1 MKSNYLN
8 KSGAVVGIQGSS
20 LSKSAFALL
29 NNEAGTHVPTKTET
43 KRSKDTRIREYIKKL
58 LISNSIPIFQT
69 HKTTQKK
76 EKVAEEMLSKEAIL
90 TRLFSLKN
98 NNKFES

>member
-29 NNEAGTHVPTKTET
+29 NNEAGTHVPTISET
-43 KRSKDTRIREYIKKL
+43 KRSKDTRIREYIKKIANFQL
-58 LISNSIPIFQT
+58 NSYISDAQNHT
-69 HKTTQKK
+69 
-76 EKVAEEMLSKEAIL
+76 EKGKSC
-90 TRLFSLKN
+90 
-98 NNKFES
+98 

>member
-29 NNEAGTHVPTKTET
+29 NNEAGTHVPTISET
-43 KRSKDTRIREYIKKL
+43 KRSKDTRTGEYMKIVVANFQL
-58 LISNSIPIFQT
+58 NSYISDAQNHT
-69 HKTTQKK
+69 
-76 EKVAEEMLSKEAIL
+76 EKGKSC
-90 TRLFSLKN
+90 
-98 NNKFES
+98 

>member
-29 NNEAGTHVPTKTET
+29 NNKAGTHVPTKTET
-43 KRSKDTRIREYIKKL
+43 KRSKDTRIREYIKKIANFQLNSYISDAQNHTEKGKKL
-58 LISNSIPIFQT
+58 L
-69 HKTTQKK
+69 KK
-76 EKVAEEMLSKEAIL
+76 WP
-90 TRLFSLKN
+90 F
-98 NNKFES
+98 